1 MKRQEVIEEIY
12 LVLTEDLNSGEYI
25 QLVDDL
31 RKNKIN
37 EFKVPEIHGM
47 NDIEKFKYCKKSEY
61 FDENAAY
68 FIINESNEKV
78 SSNYPDDLVDPDIIA
93 DFLLRFHDIK
103 TKYEKIDILVE
114 DYWKNIKAV
123 LEFLSK
129 IPETA
134 LSALWNEYQKETGE
148 DNFVYKIDKFNEIAD
163 GKYSPSNLLK
173 HTKEFNLN
181 DLYFV
186 ITDGNFKSS
195 KHLEFLI
202 NVVELANYYQ

>member
-25 QLVDDL
+25 QLVNDL
-31 RKNKIN
+31 RKNS
-37 EFKVPEIHGM
+37 EFNIPEIHGM
-47 NDIEKFKYCKKSEY
+47 DDIEKFKYCKKSEY

-68 FIINESNEKV
+68 FIVNESNEKV

-129 IPETA
+129 IPEDTFIM
-134 LSALWNEYQKETGE
+134 LWNNYQKEINGENYLYRMNQFVDAVYKNKYTLHELAKHLKGFNSE
-148 DNFVYKIDKFNEIAD
+148 DNCFIVENGD
-163 GKYSPSNLLK
+163 
-173 HTKEFNLN
+173 
-181 DLYFV
+181 
-186 ITDGNFKSS
+186 FKSS